1 MGRRAALAAAAVSI
15 MFVTGVASGASSW
28 GSAPVNVTPPSIS
41 GTSEVG
47 MTLTARY
54 GKWRG
59 KNLKYAYSWLRCDST
74 GRSCG
79 ALGVSQSTYVLVS
92 SDAGSTMRVAV
103 TASSPYGSTVAT
115 SAATSP
121 VLTKTPP
128 TTVATMPANTTLPT
142 ISGSP
147 QQGQTLTATTGSW
160 GGSTPLNYA
169 YQWQRC
175 DSSGASCTPLSN
187 TGTTDVL
194 SSADVGSTIRVSV
207 TADNTAGSA
216 TATSAPTA
224 AVAALP
230 VSAPAPAPAPAPG
243 STVFC
248 FGDPAFSTGGF
259 SGNYTSN
266 GWGRQYPYL
275 HPERVSY
282 DDSVSVMQSL
292 GCHTIK
298 AELRSGDLDTKGGTV
313 NLRAQ
318 AYKDPSP
325 TLYDTMGTNPGQ
337 TTWYGFAFSTNTG
350 YVPQSDPNSPNW
362 NVVFSWHGT
371 VSGGGN
377 PASIEI
383 ATKAVSTTACG
394 SSTTY
399 VPWTDGKPHL
409 MLEVNGGDPA
419 RWPTG
424 GATCLRFS
432 GPVFVPGSVY
442 RVQEKVTW
450 SDNYQGAVE
459 WWVNG
464 VKYADVTGVCT
475 LQLGGNV
482 YPLFENYR
490 PFAVT
495 FPTADI
501 YYGGMIKGSSQAEVT
516 VP

>member
-1 MGRRAALAAAAVSI
+1 
-15 MFVTGVASGASSW
+15 
-28 GSAPVNVTPPSIS
+28 
-41 GTSEVG
+41 

-59 KNLKYAYSWLRCDST
+59 KNLQYAYAWLRCDST
-74 GRSCG
+74 GGNCS
-79 ALGVSQSTYVLVS
+79 ALGVAQSTYALVS
-92 SDAGSTMRVAV
+92 SDAGATIRVAV
-103 TASSPYGSTVAT
+103 TASNLAGSTIAT
-115 SAATSP
+115 TAATAPISP
-121 VLTKTPP
+121 APTPP
-128 TTVATMPANTTLPT
+128 APTPVTVPANTAPPA
-142 ISGSP
+142 ISGSA
-147 QQGQTLTATTGSW
+147 QQGQTLTAAAGSW
-160 GGSTPLNYA
+160 NGSTPLNYA

-175 DSSGASCTPLSN
+175 DSTGASCAPLAA

-194 SSADVGSTIRVSV
+194 APADVGSTIRVSV
-207 TADNTAGSA
+207 TAANSAGST

-230 VSAPAPAPAPAPG
+230 VSAPTPPPG
-243 STVFC
+243 GSVFC
-248 FGDPAFSTGGF
+248 FGDPTFSTLGF
-259 SGNYTSN
+259 LGNYTQNS
-266 GWGRQYPYL
+266 WGRQFPFA

-282 DDSVSVMQSL
+282 DDSVGVMQSL

-337 TTWYGFAFSTNTG
+337 TTWYGFAFSTNAG

-362 NVVFSWHGT
+362 NVVFSWHSTLEGA
-371 VSGGGN
+371 GN
-377 PASIEI
+377 PASMEV
-383 ATKAVSTTACG
+383 ATKAISTVACNN
-394 SSTTY
+394 STTY
-399 VPWTDGKPHL
+399 VPWSDGKPRL

-419 RWPTG
+419 RWPLG
-424 GATCLRFS
+424 GATCLRFP
-432 GPVFVPGSVY
+432 GPVFVPGHLY

-459 WWVNG
+459 WWVDG
-464 VKYADVTGVCT
+464 AKYADVTGVCT

-490 PFAVT
+490 PFATT

-501 YYGGMIKGSSQAEVT
+501 YYGGLIKGPTKAAVKVSMR
-516 VP
+516 